1 MTIKLVKA
9 DWQPATRTRG
19 TRKVSARVAATCGQ
33 GLPEAVAGYFVRFG
47 WPGEGA
53 RILVA
58 LSGGP
63 DSVATLRVM
72 TLLGKE
78 RRWEIAAGHQNYG
91 LRGKESDQDEKFC
104 RDLCRRWGVQVWCSH
119 RNPGRIQSTGNLQAW
134 ARSVRY
140 RFLERIA
147 DCHGYDWIAV
157 GHHIGDRAETVAA
170 AVLDAAGTFALSG
183 IPPVR
188 GRIIR
193 PLYDCTPE
201 AIREFLE
208 SSEIPY
214 RTDRSNA
221 TMSYQRNRIRHQTIP
236 SWVADNP
243 SVVPGLAR
251 LGEQLWRQQC
261 YLGDEAVRC
270 LREVVIEEKAGRIVL
285 DGGQLASINSA
296 LDPFLLRELL
306 RRMGLSIVPSAS
318 TVDRFTQLRRAQG
331 SGRIEQGEFVVTR
344 SKGQIAAC
352 RRSESRAIPRGKRA
366 TGRDHTMTNLGWR
379 ITTDILDD
387 VAGVR
392 FNDRD
397 QVFLDLAKV
406 HRPISLRLVEEGD
419 RYQPIGLAG
428 TKKLFDLFAD
438 HRIPVFQRRQI
449 PVLIDQ
455 DGILWPV
462 GQPVADR
469 AKITRRTRQILRVM
483 VQPK

>member
-1 MTIKLVKA
+1 MTTRLEQR
-9 DWQPATRTRG
+9 DRQPAARTHG
-19 TRKVSARVAATCGQ
+19 TRKVPARTATTCGR
-33 GLPEAVAGYFVRFG
+33 GLLDAVEGYFARFG
-47 WPGEGA
+47 WPKEGA

-63 DSVATLRVM
+63 DSVATLRVL
-72 TLLGKE
+72 TLLAEK
-78 RRWEIAAGHQNYG
+78 RQWQVAAGHQNYR
-91 LRGKESDQDEKFC
+91 LRGKESDLDEEFC
-104 RDLCRRWGVQVWCSH
+104 RDLCHQWGVQIWCSR
-119 RNPGRIQSTGNLQAW
+119 RNPSRIQSAGNLQAW

-193 PLYDCTPE
+193 PLFECRPE
-201 AIREFLE
+201 AIREFLK
-208 SSEIPY
+208 SSKIPY

-221 TMSYQRNRIRHQTIP
+221 TMSYQRNRIRHKTIP
-236 SWVADNP
+236 SWAAENP
-243 SVVPGLAR
+243 AVVPGLAR

-261 YLGDEAVRC
+261 YLGDEAAQR
-270 LREVVIEEKAGRIVL
+270 LREAVIEEKPGRIVL
-285 DGGQLASINSA
+285 DGGRLASINSA

-306 RRMGLSIVPSAS
+306 RRVGLPIVPSAS
-318 TVDRFTQLRRAQG
+318 TVDRFTQLRKAQG
-331 SGRIEQGEFVVTR
+331 SGRIEQGEFVVTS

-352 RRSESRAIPRGKRA
+352 RRSASRAIPGGKR
-366 TGRDHTMTNLGWR
+366 TSSRDHTATDLSWR
-379 ITTDILDD
+379 VTTKIVDD
-387 VAGVR
+387 VASEQ
-392 FNDRD
+392 FNDHD
-397 QVFLDLAKV
+397 HVFLDLAKV
-406 HRPISLRLVEEGD
+406 RRPVSLRLVEEGD

-462 GQPVADR
+462 GQPIADR
-469 AKITRRTRQILRVM
+469 AKITRRTRQILRVV